1 MLKGPVLAAW
11 LVYLLCHGHPVKS
24 KVICGESEM
33 TVWFEKYP
41 GVKEE
46 DLRLNDPTNTACK
59 VGANR
64 DFVFAVV
71 PLSGCGTQIE
81 ENGENLTFK
90 NEITNNKPD
99 VVITRKCMLELK
111 FECKYPKHGKVK
123 QSYSGHRE
131 NVTVSEKDL
140 GTFTYQFEFYPNK
153 NYRTPKKSKLYPLKC
168 DYKQRIYMQIEV
180 TSSVNDT
187 ELFVES
193 CGAAPYDNPNYLP
206 TYPIIDNGC
215 NVDPTV
221 EIHSPAHQRQFRF
234 SMEAFRFIGS
244 DEQVYISCSVM
255 MCKMGSPNTRCSQG
269 CVKSRSQRD
278 DRQHHPTKREAVAQ
292 SSRHFIS
299 QGPLIVVGS
308 AESTGSPV
316 INLNLNLVFI
326 AGGLLAAVGLISA
339 GVIYTAKISR
349 VKYQPFES

>member
-1 MLKGPVLAAW
+1 
-11 LVYLLCHGHPVKS
+11 
-24 KVICGESEM
+24 M

-59 VGANR
+59 VGTNS

-153 NYRTPKKSKLYPLKC
+153 NFRTPKISKLYPLKC
-168 DYKQRIYMQIEV
+168 DYKQRIYMQVEV
-180 TSSVNDT
+180 TSSVDDT

-193 CGAAPYDNPNYLP
+193 CRAAPYDNPNYRP

-221 EIHSPAHQRQFRF
+221 EIHSPAHQKQFRF

-244 DEQVYISCSVM
+244 EDQVYISCSVM
-255 MCKMGSPNTRCSQG
+255 MCKVGSPNTRCSQG

-278 DRQHHPTKREAVAQ
+278 DRQRHHTKREAVTQ

-308 AESTGSPV
+308 AESTGSPGT
-316 INLNLNLVFI
+316 NLNLNLVFI

-339 GVIYTAKISR
+339 GVIYKAKRSR
-349 VKYQPFES
+349 AKYQPFES